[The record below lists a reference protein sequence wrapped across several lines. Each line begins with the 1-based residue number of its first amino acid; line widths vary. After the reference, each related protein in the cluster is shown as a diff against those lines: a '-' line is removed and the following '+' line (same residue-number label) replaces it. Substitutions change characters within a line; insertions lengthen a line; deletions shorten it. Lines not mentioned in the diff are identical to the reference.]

1 MGCRVKPGNDDPHE
15 ACAMTVLLVV
25 VLPALLLAMGV
36 PIFVVLLAAA
46 LGGILLSGNPIQAL
60 HSAMF
65 GNLDIFPLL
74 AVPLFIYAGDIM
86 SRGGIA
92 RRLIELI
99 LSLVG
104 AVRGALGIAT
114 IAACE
119 VFSVMSGSSVA
130 CVAAIGKLVIP
141 SLKKNGYGDTFSVSL
156 VTATGVIDVI
166 TPPSITMIIYGIAAQ
181 QSVPQ
186 LFLAGFPAG
195 ILIGIALAIYVVW
208 YARVENIPI
217 TAPAQRKDI
226 LVHLKDSIWS
236 LLAPIVI
243 LGGIYGGIFTPTE
256 AAGVACIYAIV
267 VSMFIYRE
275 LTWRELWSIT
285 IDSSALIAQILII
298 VGAAGAFAWLITT
311 SGFPGKLIAFV
322 DHLGLQTW
330 MLLLV
335 INIILL
341 FVGSVLE
348 PPAAI
353 LLLTPLLTP
362 IVYQAGINPIH
373 FGIIF
378 TVNLAIGMFM
388 PPFGL
393 NLFASHALFGTP
405 LPKLYRGVLP
415 FLVIYLLMLLLITYV
430 PAITLVPLR
439 LLW

>member
-1 MGCRVKPGNDDPHE
+1 
-15 ACAMTVLLVV
+15 MTVLLIV
-25 VLPALLLAMGV
+25 VLPVLLLLMGV
-36 PIFVVLLAAA
+36 PIFVALLAAA
-46 LGGILLSGNPIQAL
+46 LGGIVLSGNPIHAL
-60 HSAMF
+60 HSAIF

-130 CVAAIGKLVIP
+130 CVAAIGKLTIP
-141 SLKKNGYGDTFSVSL
+141 ALKKNGYGDTFSVSL
-156 VTATGVIDVI
+156 VTATGVVDVI
-166 TPPSITMIIYGIAAQ
+166 TPPSIAMIIYGIAAQ

-208 YARVENIPI
+208 YARVEKIPI

-226 LVHLKDSIWS
+226 LAHLKDSIWA

-243 LGGIYGGIFTPTE
+243 LGGIYGGLFTPTE

-267 VSMFIYRE
+267 ISMFVYRE
-275 LTWRELWSIT
+275 LTWRDLWDIT
-285 IDSSALIAQILII
+285 IESSALIAQILII

-311 SGFPGKLIAFV
+311 SGFPSKLIAFV
-322 DHLGLQTW
+322 DQFGLQTW
-330 MLLLV
+330 LLLLV
-335 INIILL
+335 INVILL

-353 LLLTPLLTP
+353 LLLTPLVTP
-362 IVYQAGINPIH
+362 IVYKAGIDPIH

-393 NLFASHALFGTP
+393 NLFASHALFGTS

-415 FLVIYLLMLLLITYV
+415 FLAIYLVMLLLITYV
-430 PAITLVPLR
+430 PAITLWPLK
-439 LLW
+439 LLR

>member
-1 MGCRVKPGNDDPHE
+1 
-15 ACAMTVLLVV
+15 MTILLIVVVPVILLV
-25 VLPALLLAMGV
+25 MGV
-36 PIFVVLLAAA
+36 PIFVMLMAAA
-46 LGGILLSGNPIQAL
+46 LGGIMLSGNPIHAI

-130 CVAAIGKLVIP
+130 CVAAIGKLTIP
-141 SLKKNGYGDTFSVSL
+141 ALKKNGYGDTFSVSL

-208 YARVENIPI
+208 YARVEKIPI
-217 TAPAQRKDI
+217 TPRAKRKDI
-226 LVHLKDSIWS
+226 VTHLKDSIWS

-243 LGGIYGGIFTPTE
+243 LGGIYGGLFTPTE

-267 VSMFIYRE
+267 ISMFVYRE
-275 LTWRELWSIT
+275 ITWQQLWVIT
-285 IDSSALIAQILII
+285 VDSAALIAQVLII
-298 VGAAGAFAWLITT
+298 VSAAGAFAWLITT
-311 SGFPGKLIAFV
+311 SGFPSRLIAFV
-322 DHLGLQTW
+322 DQLALTTW
-330 MLLLV
+330 MLLIV
-335 INIILL
+335 INVILL

-353 LLLTPLLTP
+353 LLLTPLLNP
-362 IVYQAGINPIH
+362 IVYAAGIDPIH

-405 LPKLYRGVLP
+405 LPQLYRGVLP
-415 FLVIYLLMLLLITYV
+415 FLAIYLVMLLVITYV
-430 PAITLVPLR
+430 PAITLAPLA
-439 LLW
+439 LLR

>member
-1 MGCRVKPGNDDPHE
+1 
-15 ACAMTVLLVV
+15 
-25 VLPALLLAMGV
+25 
-36 PIFVVLLAAA
+36 
-46 LGGILLSGNPIQAL
+46 
-60 HSAMF
+60 
-65 GNLDIFPLL
+65 
-74 AVPLFIYAGDIM
+74 
-86 SRGGIA
+86 
-92 RRLIELI
+92 
-99 LSLVG
+99 
-104 AVRGALGIAT
+104 
-114 IAACE
+114 
-119 VFSVMSGSSVA
+119 MSGSSVA
-130 CVAAIGKLVIP
+130 CVAAIGKLTIP
-141 SLKKNGYGDTFSVSL
+141 ALKKNGYGDVFSVSL

-195 ILIGIALAIYVVW
+195 ILIGVALALYVVW
-208 YARVENIPI
+208 YARVQKIPI

-226 LVHLKDSIWS
+226 ITHLKDSIWS

-243 LGGIYGGIFTPTE
+243 LGGIYGGLFTPTE

-275 LTWRELWSIT
+275 LTWQELWVIT
-285 IDSSALIAQILII
+285 VESSALIAQILII

-311 SGFPGKLIAFV
+311 SGFPAKLIAAV

-330 MLLLV
+330 VLLIV
-335 INIILL
+335 INCILL

-362 IVYQAGINPIH
+362 IVYQAGIDPIH
-373 FGIIF
+373 FGIIV

-415 FLVIYLLMLLLITYV
+415 FLVIYLIMLVLITYV
-430 PAITLVPLR
+430 PAITLTPLR
-439 LLW
+439 LLR

>member
-1 MGCRVKPGNDDPHE
+1 
-15 ACAMTVLLVV
+15 MTVLLVV

-46 LGGILLSGNPIQAL
+46 LGGIVLSGNPIQAL

-130 CVAAIGKLVIP
+130 CVAAIGKLTIP

-226 LVHLKDSIWS
+226 IVHLKDSIWS

-275 LTWRELWSIT
+275 LSWRELWSIT
-285 IDSSALIAQILII
+285 IESSALIAQILII

-311 SGFPGKLIAFV
+311 SGFPAKLIAVV

-330 MLLLV
+330 VLLLV

-362 IVYQAGINPIH
+362 IVYQGGINPIH

>member
-1 MGCRVKPGNDDPHE
+1 
-15 ACAMTVLLVV
+15 MTVLLIV
-25 VLPALLLAMGV
+25 VLPVLLLLMGV
-36 PIFVVLLAAA
+36 PIFVALLAAA
-46 LGGILLSGNPIQAL
+46 LGGIVLSGNPIHAL
-60 HSAMF
+60 HSAIF

-130 CVAAIGKLVIP
+130 CVAAIGKLTIP
-141 SLKKNGYGDTFSVSL
+141 ALKKNGYGDTFSVSL

-166 TPPSITMIIYGIAAQ
+166 TPPSIAMIIYGVAAQ

-208 YARVENIPI
+208 YARVEKIPI
-217 TAPAQRKDI
+217 TAPVQRKHI
-226 LVHLKDSIWS
+226 LVHLKDSIWA

-243 LGGIYGGIFTPTE
+243 LGGIYGGLFTPTE

-267 VSMFIYRE
+267 ISMFVYRE
-275 LTWRELWSIT
+275 LTWGQLWEIT
-285 IDSSALIAQILII
+285 VESSALIAQILII

-311 SGFPGKLIAFV
+311 SGYPAKLIAFV

-330 MLLLV
+330 ILLLV
-335 INIILL
+335 INVILL

-362 IVYQAGINPIH
+362 IVYKAGIDPIH

-415 FLVIYLLMLLLITYV
+415 FLVIYLIMLMLITYV
-430 PAITLVPLR
+430 PAISLWPLK
-439 LLW
+439 LLR

>member
-1 MGCRVKPGNDDPHE
+1 
-15 ACAMTVLLVV
+15 MTILLIV
-25 VLPALLLAMGV
+25 VLPILLLLMGV
-36 PIFVVLLAAA
+36 PIFAVLLAAA
-46 LGGILLSGNPIQAL
+46 LGGIAITGNPIQAV

-65 GNLDIFPLL
+65 GNLEIFPLL

-92 RRLIELI
+92 RRLIELV

-104 AVRGALGIAT
+104 AVRGSLGIAT

-130 CVAAIGKLVIP
+130 CVAAIGKLTIP
-141 SLKKNGYGDTFSVSL
+141 ALKKNGYGDTFSVSL

-166 TPPSITMIIYGIAAQ
+166 TPPSIAMIIYGIVAQ
-181 QSVPQ
+181 QSVPK

-195 ILIGIALAIYVVW
+195 ILIGVALAIYVVW
-208 YARVENIPI
+208 YARVEKIPI
-217 TAPAQRKDI
+217 TPPAERKNI
-226 LVHLKDSIWS
+226 VEHLKDSIWS
-236 LLAPIVI
+236 ILAPLVI
-243 LGGIYGGIFTPTE
+243 LGGIYGGVFTPTE

-267 VSMFIYRE
+267 VSMFVYRE
-275 LTWRELWSIT
+275 LTWAELWDIT
-285 IDSSALIAQILII
+285 VESSALIAQILII
-298 VGAAGAFAWLITT
+298 VSAAGAFAWLITT
-311 SGFPGKLIAFV
+311 SGFPSKLIAFV
-322 DHLGLQTW
+322 DHLGLTTW
-330 MLLLV
+330 ILLLV
-335 INIILL
+335 INVILL

-353 LLLTPLLTP
+353 LLLTPLLAP
-362 IVYQAGINPIH
+362 IAYQAGVDPIH

-415 FLVIYLLMLLLITYV
+415 FLAIYLVMLLVITYI
-430 PAITLVPLR
+430 PAITLAPLK
-439 LLW
+439 LLR

>member
-1 MGCRVKPGNDDPHE
+1 MM
-15 ACAMTVLLVV
+15 ALLVF
-25 VLPALLLAMGV
+25 VLPALLLALGV

-46 LGGILLSGNPIQAL
+46 LGGIWLSGNPIHAL

-92 RRLIELI
+92 RRLIEFI

-104 AVRGALGIAT
+104 AIRGALGIAT

-130 CVAAIGKLVIP
+130 CVAAIGKLTIP

-208 YARVENIPI
+208 YARAQNIPI
-217 TAPAQRKDI
+217 TPPVQRKEI
-226 LVHLKDSIWS
+226 IVHLKDSIWS

-243 LGGIYGGIFTPTE
+243 LGGIYGGVFTPTE

-275 LTWRELWSIT
+275 LTWRELWVIT
-285 IDSSALIAQILII
+285 VESSALIAQILII

-311 SGFPGKLIAFV
+311 SGFPGKLVSFV

-335 INIILL
+335 INVILL

-353 LLLTPLLTP
+353 LLLTPLLAP
-362 IVYQAGINPIH
+362 IVYQAGVNPIH